1 MELCILLSCAYCWTV
16 AMNGAAGR
24 KRDMELCILLDCSH
38 EWGCREKEGYGAVH
52 TAGL

>member
-1 MELCILLSCAYCWTV
+1 
-16 AMNGAAGR
+16 MNGAAGR